1 MGFGKSLSQETAS
14 PPSRSVQETL
24 SLSPGGPHAE
34 VRGENKRL
42 QKTEP
47 FIHSPD
53 HHALGTHALTLLE
66 VTGCMLRIQG
76 EISNDP
82 LVRKLTSS
90 LEDVLQTHGWTG
102 EGGEDTEG
110 QGSPLE
116 D

>member
-1 MGFGKSLSQETAS
+1 MGDLGFKSKIDST
-14 PPSRSVQETL
+14 V
-24 SLSPGGPHAE
+24 HAE
-34 VRGENKRL
+34 VRGKNNRL

-53 HHALGTHALTLLE
+53 HHALGTHVLTLLE
-66 VTGCMLRIQG
+66 VTGCTLRIQG
-76 EISNDP
+76 EISHDP
-82 LVRKLTSS
+82 SVRKLTSS

>member
-1 MGFGKSLSQETAS
+1 
-14 PPSRSVQETL
+14 
-24 SLSPGGPHAE
+24 
-34 VRGENKRL
+34 
-42 QKTEP
+42 
-47 FIHSPD
+47 
-53 HHALGTHALTLLE
+53 
-66 VTGCMLRIQG
+66 MLRIQG

-82 LVRKLTSS
+82 SVRKLTSS